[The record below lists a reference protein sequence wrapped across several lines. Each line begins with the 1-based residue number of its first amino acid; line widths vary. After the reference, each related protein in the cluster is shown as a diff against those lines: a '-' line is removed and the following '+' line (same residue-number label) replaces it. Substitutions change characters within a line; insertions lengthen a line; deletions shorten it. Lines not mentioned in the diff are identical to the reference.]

1 MATNTLFQEYP
12 AREFGPNDV
21 FDYHLGDLSLSP
33 EDCDLIARMN
43 GFDTDPASEFSSEP
57 WFSDFVNYDAPDG
70 LLPGALGN
78 LGAFPDAGPMGNVG
92 MVPNGGFFDPSF
104 DCNTNNGQF
113 QDMVLYDQ
121 PYDLTTTIRQ
131 AVEAQA
137 AVNTSCSS
145 QKEKRMEASIA
156 FHMQR
161 LQESPLTDPYTSP
174 EFSSPSSSYMGQG
187 SASPTSTGASQTPAS
202 ATTDG
207 VSTPT
212 LSGPDQPGGVELV
225 LDLNMNATTN
235 LPKKHKP
242 RSQAQRDNYIKVRKH
257 GACEKHKKQH
267 KRCNCLEKKASL
279 VDVHDGTIIQPPK
292 HATLQSFAPRST
304 QSSLPSRSTPRD
316 TAHDTLLD
324 LAHNPTHIPRPPRPS
339 IQPISRND
347 TDIQPH
353 SSTPRCPRSEILWSL
368 YRRHDR
374 PSLDYA
380 AQHSVSVNDKRAKLP
395 TGPQI
400 QLASNSRVVNTDT
413 QQLGKNEISRRLQS
427 RSTLQNHDTAQSTCH
442 TYTKGSRI
450 EHIHQR
456 QSHEKIQS
464 TGTRAGMLPVR
475 PPATA
480 NAPGTT
486 PFANNA
492 QNHTLPKYAGRLQRT
507 LVSDKAPSIITS
519 GTLPSGSNGKNRTPE
534 CAGRKVQRTLESTR
548 SFWQAPAI
556 TTLPGSN
563 GKIRTAREDVGKR
576 TVVSMHS
583 QAPATTSGK
592 ILPGSNAQS
601 TLPEYAG
608 RVIQRMLGSVFSLW
622 QAPSAL
628 TSLVGSYFGKAIIGC
643 LKQYWSARKS
653 LGICGS
659 SRIV

>member
-1 MATNTLFQEYP
+1 M
-12 AREFGPNDV
+12 
-21 FDYHLGDLSLSP
+21 
-33 EDCDLIARMN
+33 
-43 GFDTDPASEFSSEP
+43 
-57 WFSDFVNYDAPDG
+57 
-70 LLPGALGN
+70 
-78 LGAFPDAGPMGNVG
+78 
-92 MVPNGGFFDPSF
+92 
-104 DCNTNNGQF
+104 
-113 QDMVLYDQ
+113 
-121 PYDLTTTIRQ
+121 
-131 AVEAQA
+131 
-137 AVNTSCSS
+137 
-145 QKEKRMEASIA
+145 
-156 FHMQR
+156 
-161 LQESPLTDPYTSP
+161 
-174 EFSSPSSSYMGQG
+174 
-187 SASPTSTGASQTPAS
+187 
-202 ATTDG
+202 
-207 VSTPT
+207 
-212 LSGPDQPGGVELV
+212 
-225 LDLNMNATTN
+225 
-235 LPKKHKP
+235 
-242 RSQAQRDNYIKVRKH
+242 
-257 GACEKHKKQH
+257 
-267 KRCNCLEKKASL
+267 
-279 VDVHDGTIIQPPK
+279 
-292 HATLQSFAPRST
+292 QSFAPRST

-324 LAHNPTHIPRPPRPS
+324 LAHNATHIPRPPRPS

-368 YRRHDR
+368 YGRHDR
-374 PSLDYA
+374 PSLGYA

-628 TSLVGSYFGKAIIGC
+628 TSLFGSYFGKAIIGC